1 MDNYNLEIEME
12 LLKKDFEYLKLDAKN
27 KDINLKDGI
36 DKLDN
41 KLDDAID
48 KLDNKLDDAIDK
60 IHNKLDDKDERIHRI
75 ITEKFDEKDLKF
87 KNKYYTFF
95 YSITGA
101 AILFAITVYKT
112 FIK

>member
-1 MDNYNLEIEME
+1 MDNSNLEIKIE

-27 KDINLKDGI
+27 KDIYLK
-36 DKLDN
+36 
-41 KLDDAID
+41 
-48 KLDNKLDDAIDK
+48 DAIDK
-60 IHNKLDDKDERIHRI
+60 INNKLDDKDERIHRI